1 MGRLYYGNSTDA
13 IVVED
18 RELAHLKMVTMTK
31 LRRSEGFSVSFSA
44 ADQGRSSVWVH
55 CAIPL
60 RFEFDSAEVGELGEI
75 RGLEAELAELLS
87 ADDVTA
93 VAEALEPGSAAGLLV
108 YENLWAAPFASAV
121 RRAGGQLVA
130 NGRIPV
136 QALLAAIEEDL
147 DDDGPQS

>member
-60 RFEFDSAEVGELGEI
+60 RFEFDSTEPI
-75 RGLEAELAELLS
+75 RLDPAYVNELAQAAAS
-87 ADDVTA
+87 AMGIVIDLDEAAAAAGIPALA
-93 VAEALEPGSAAGLLV
+93 VAA
-108 YENLWAAPFASAV
+108 
-121 RRAGGQLVA
+121 
-130 NGRIPV
+130 
-136 QALLAAIEEDL
+136 
-147 DDDGPQS
+147 